1 MLDIILF
8 AAFAIFMGVKLF
20 NALGRKDYEN
30 PVTLNSSP
38 TTLDKET
45 PILDDVKYEYVTEN
59 FEELEK
65 KYGPKL
71 TSQLKEINS
80 IDPSFTEQN
89 FLQGSQI
96 AFEMILTAFNAGD
109 KKTLKELL
117 STEVYKNFET
127 EIDNRKHLAT
137 TEENTLI
144 AILSS
149 EIKSILLEKD
159 FAKIVVE
166 IVSEQINL
174 LKNNSGEVIEGD
186 PAHVNKVSE
195 IWTFAR
201 NLNSDNPNW
210 KLVETGNLG

>member
-1 MLDIILF
+1 
-8 AAFAIFMGVKLF
+8 
-20 NALGRKDYEN
+20 
-30 PVTLNSSP
+30 
-38 TTLDKET
+38 
-45 PILDDVKYEYVTEN
+45 
-59 FEELEK
+59 
-65 KYGPKL
+65 
-71 TSQLKEINS
+71 
-80 IDPSFTEQN
+80 
-89 FLQGSQI
+89 
-96 AFEMILTAFNAGD
+96 MILTAFNAGD

-159 FAKIVVE
+159 FARIVVE

-174 LKNNSGEVIEGD
+174 LKNKSGEVIEGD